1 MITYVTVL
9 MVPPPPLVFDLALS
23 QHVLKSREPYLER
36 MSSARATDNQSI
48 SVLHLTANNSNS
60 YIQGC

>member
-1 MITYVTVL
+1 MITHVTVL

-36 MSSARATDNQSI
+36 MSSARAMDNQ
-48 SVLHLTANNSNS
+48 
-60 YIQGC
+60 